1 MSLSPS
7 AHTDTFCRESLP
19 PPEQWPELRFDLADL
34 DYPARLNC
42 ATELLDETVR
52 RLGSDRP
59 CLRSETETWTYG
71 DLLRRANQV
80 ARVLTEELALVP
92 GNRVLLRGA
101 NTPWLVAAWFG
112 VVKAGG
118 VVVTTVPTLRT
129 GELTKLIE
137 GSRPAVALC
146 DHRLVEDLVA
156 VGDPAV
162 KVVPFGSASP
172 RDLTARCA
180 AHDGTFSDV
189 ETAAD
194 DVVMLAFTS
203 GTTGKPKATMHFHR
217 DVLAIADTFSRHLIK
232 PESSDVF
239 AGTPPLAFTFGLGG
253 LVIFPLR
260 AGASTFLIERATPS
274 ELADLVARQN
284 ITILFTAPTAYRAI
298 LAAGDAPK
306 LATLRRGISA
316 GEHLPRAVWQRFYDA
331 TGIKIINGI
340 GATEMLHV
348 FISSADDDIRPG
360 ATGKAV
366 PGFEVAI
373 LDESGNPTPDGASGR
388 LAVKGPV
395 GCRYLSDDRQRVYVQ
410 NGWNITGDTFRRDA
424 DGYFWY
430 EARSDDMIV
439 SSGYNIAGPE
449 VEQTLL
455 DHPDVAECAVVAY
468 PDEDRGS
475 IVKAYI
481 VLAPGV
487 VADDHEVRALQNF
500 VKSVIAPYKYPRAIE
515 FIDELPKTPTGKVSR
530 KALKDLAA
538 RRLARCS

>member
-172 RDLTARCA
+172 QDLTARCA

-217 DVLAIADTFSRHLIK
+217 DVLAIADTFSRHLIR

-306 LATLRRGISA
+306 LTTLRRGISA
-316 GEHLPRAVWQRFYDA
+316 GEHLPQAVWQRFYDA

-373 LDESGNPTPDGASGR
+373 LDDRGNPTPDGASGR

-530 KALKDLAA
+530 KALKDLTA
-538 RRLARCS
+538 RRLAGCS